1 MPTPSTPST
10 TSTPATPSTS
20 EFFHSYAKDF
30 NAIYGNKNTPLNN
43 LINKYLRKSM
53 KLRYDSTIEGCMP
66 IAGKSVIDIGC
77 GPGHYGV
84 ELARRGAGRVLGVDF
99 AKGMLEIAQANAE
112 RLGVKDKCTFKE
124 GDFLTFPV
132 TEKYDYA
139 IVMGFMDYIKDPR
152 KLIEK
157 VLSVT
162 TGKAFFSFPID
173 GGLLAWQ
180 RKKRYKSRC
189 ELYMYTLPQLQE
201 LFGGLTGKKVD
212 IVKAGRDYFVTVH
225 MGL

>member
-1 MPTPSTPST
+1 MSQTTTAPSV
-10 TSTPATPSTS
+10 S
-20 EFFHSYAKDF
+20 EFFDGYAKDF

-43 LINKYLRKSM
+43 LVNKYLRKSM
-53 KLRYDSTIEGCMP
+53 RLRYERTIEGSMP

-84 ELARRGAGRVLGVDF
+84 ELARLGAGRVLGVDF
-99 AKGMLEIAQANAE
+99 AEGMLDIARANAD
-112 RLGVKDKCTFKE
+112 RLGVKDKCEFKI

-132 TEKYDYA
+132 NEKFDYA

-162 TGKAFFSFPID
+162 KGKAFFSFPID

-189 ELYMYTLPQLQE
+189 ELYMYTMDQLKE
-201 LFGGLTGKKVD
+201 LFAGLTAKKVD
-212 IVKAGRDYFVTVH
+212 FEKIGRDIFVTVH
-225 MGL
+225 MG